1 VSLKFSP
8 PLFEVNKLSFE
19 RQGNPVIKEATF
31 RILPGE
37 YCAIIGPNG
46 GGKTTLVRLLLGLEK
61 PSSGEIKLFG
71 TTQKRFRAWNRI
83 GYVPQ
88 RSALVD
94 TAFPATVREV
104 VAMGRYAGRGI
115 LGFESAEDKAAI
127 LEAMELMGVGD
138 LSDRLIGN
146 LSGGQRQRVMI
157 ARALASNPDVLIVDE
172 PNTGVDVESQ
182 HRFYELLRN
191 LNRTKKMSILF
202 ITHDV
207 GVIAEDITSVLF
219 INQTVLVSQNPA
231 EMIRCD
237 EMSRLYGTP
246 AHVVS
251 HNH

>member
-1 VSLKFSP
+1 MSLKFSP
-8 PLFEVNKLSFE
+8 SLFEVDQLCFE
-19 RQGNPVIKEATF
+19 RHGNEVLKAATF

-37 YCAIIGPNG
+37 YCAVIGPNG

-61 PSSGEIKLFG
+61 ATSGVIKLFG
-71 TTQKRFRAWNRI
+71 TDQNRFKDWNRI

-94 TAFPATVREV
+94 GTFPATVREV
-104 VAMGRYAGRGI
+104 VGMGRYAKRGM

-127 LEAMELMGVGD
+127 VEAMELMGVAD

-157 ARALASNPDVLIVDE
+157 ARALASKPDVLIVDE

-182 HRFYELLRN
+182 HRFYELLRT
-191 LNRTKKMSILF
+191 LNRTKKMTILF
-202 ITHDV
+202 ITHDI
-207 GVIAEDITSVLF
+207 GVIAEDITRVLF
-219 INQTVLVSQNPA
+219 VNQTLLVSQNPS
-231 EMIRCD
+231 EVIRCD

-246 AHVVS
+246 AHVVC

>member
-1 VSLKFSP
+1 MKFSP
-8 PLFEVNKLSFE
+8 PLFEVNGLNFE
-19 RQGNPVIKEATF
+19 RRGNLVLKEVTF

-61 PSSGEIKLFG
+61 LSSGSIKLFG
-71 TTQKRFRAWNRI
+71 MPQNRFKAWSRI

-94 TAFPATVREV
+94 STFPATVREV

-115 LGFESAEDKAAI
+115 LGFESAADKDAI
-127 LEAMELMGVGD
+127 TEAMELMGVSD

-157 ARALASNPDVLIVDE
+157 ARALASHPDVLIVDE

-182 HRFYELLRN
+182 HRFYELLRT

-202 ITHDV
+202 ITHDI
-207 GVIAEDITSVLF
+207 GVIAEDITRVLF
-219 INQTVLVSQNPA
+219 VNQTLLVSQSPA

>member
-1 VSLKFSP
+1 MPLKFSP
-8 PLFEVNKLSFE
+8 SLFEVNDLNFE
-19 RQGNPVIKEATF
+19 RQGNLVLKEASF
-31 RILPGE
+31 QILPGE

-61 PSSGEIKLFG
+61 PTSGEIKLFG
-71 TTQKRFRAWNRI
+71 TPQKKFRDWNRI

-94 TAFPATVREV
+94 NAFPATVREV
-104 VAMGRYAGRGI
+104 VGMGRYARRGI
-115 LGFESAEDKAAI
+115 FGFESREDKEAI
-127 LEAMELMGVGD
+127 SEAMELMGVSD

-157 ARALASNPDVLIVDE
+157 ARALASKPEVLIVDE

-182 HRFYELLRN
+182 HRFYELLRT

-202 ITHDV
+202 ITHDI
-207 GVIAEDITSVLF
+207 GVIAEDITRILF
-219 INQTVLVSQNPA
+219 VNQTLLVSQNPA
-231 EMIRCD
+231 GMIRCD

-246 AHVVS
+246 AHVVC

>member
-1 VSLKFSP
+1 MPLKFSP
-8 PLFEVNKLSFE
+8 SLFEVNNLNFE
-19 RQGNPVIKEATF
+19 RQGNLVLKNSTF
-31 RILPGE
+31 KILPGE

-61 PSSGEIKLFG
+61 PTSGEIKLFG
-71 TTQKRFRAWNRI
+71 TPQKRFRDWNRI

-94 TAFPATVREV
+94 SSFPATVREV
-104 VAMGRYAGRGI
+104 VGMGRYARRGI
-115 LGFESAEDKAAI
+115 FGLESADDKTAI
-127 LEAMELMGVGD
+127 SEAMELMGVSD

-182 HRFYELLRN
+182 HRFYELLRT
-191 LNRTKKMSILF
+191 LNRTKKLSILF
-202 ITHDV
+202 VTHDV
-207 GVIAEDITSVLF
+207 GVIAEDITHLLF
-219 INQTVLVSQNPA
+219 VNQSVLVSQNPA
-231 EMIRCD
+231 EMLRCD
-237 EMSRLYGTP
+237 EMSRLYGTS
-246 AHVVS
+246 AHLVS

>member
-1 VSLKFSP
+1 MKFSP
-8 PLFEVNKLSFE
+8 SLFEVNNLNFE
-19 RQGNPVIKEATF
+19 RQGNLVLKNSTF
-31 RILPGE
+31 KILPGE

-61 PSSGEIKLFG
+61 PTSGEIKLFG
-71 TTQKRFRAWNRI
+71 TPQKRFRAWNRI

-94 TAFPATVREV
+94 GSFPATVREV
-104 VAMGRYAGRGI
+104 VGMGRYARRGI
-115 LGFESAEDKAAI
+115 FGFESHEDKAAI
-127 LEAMELMGVGD
+127 VEAMELMGVSD

-157 ARALASNPDVLIVDE
+157 ARALASEPDVLIVDE

-182 HRFYELLRN
+182 HRFYELLRT
-191 LNRTKKMSILF
+191 LNKTKKLSILF

-207 GVIAEDITSVLF
+207 GVIAEDITRLLF
-219 INQTVLVSQNPA
+219 VNQSVLVSQSPS
-231 EMIRCD
+231 EMLRCD

-246 AHVVS
+246 AHLVS